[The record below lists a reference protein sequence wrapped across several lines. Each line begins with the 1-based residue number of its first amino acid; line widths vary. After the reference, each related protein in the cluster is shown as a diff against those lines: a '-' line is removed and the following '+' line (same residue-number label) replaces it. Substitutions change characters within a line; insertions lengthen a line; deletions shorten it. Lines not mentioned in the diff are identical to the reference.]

1 MRICFYNL
9 TAGFKTGGLE
19 TYCWEV
25 GRALVSLGH
34 EVHIV
39 GGTGGAPRYSE
50 VQLIALP
57 YTPRQR
63 FPNLGTRFRKLAE
76 RLSFAR
82 AALPQLMVG
91 GYDAVVV
98 NKPYDFPAIW
108 QARRGGMKAVTAI
121 RSGGTEFYLGDRYF
135 ARSIDCW
142 FSTSAYNARQVEA
155 RYSRP
160 VRVIPNGVDP
170 DVFTPAKRTTMPRAR
185 YGIPDAAPLVVSAGR
200 LVGWKGLHV
209 VIEALTDI
217 PEAHYL
223 IIGDGEARP
232 ALQRLVAERGLTS
245 RVHFSGEVP
254 HRELPELLA
263 AADVFVQPSIGEEAF
278 GISVVEAMG
287 CGLPVLASA
296 QGGLREIVQPGVTGE
311 LLAAGDTGV
320 WKDALSR
327 HLDYG
332 LRLKEGQAARQRVID
347 GFTWIANAKQL
358 VTALAAGGAARSA

>member
-1 MRICFYNL
+1 MKICFYNL

-25 GRALVSLGH
+25 GRALASLGH
-34 EVHIV
+34 EVHII
-39 GGTGGAPRYSE
+39 GGTGGVPRYSE
-50 VQLIALP
+50 IKLIALT

-82 AALPQLMVG
+82 TALPHLIEG

-98 NKPYDFPAIW
+98 NKPYDFPALW
-108 QARRGGMKAVTAI
+108 KARRSGMAAVTAI
-121 RSGGTEFYLGDRYF
+121 RSGGTEFYLGDRFF
-135 ARSIDCW
+135 AKAIDCW
-142 FSTSAYNARQVEA
+142 FSTSVYNARQVDA
-155 RYSRP
+155 RYHHRIT
-160 VRVIPNGVDP
+160 VIPNGVDP
-170 DVFTPAKRTTMPRAR
+170 DVFTPAKRTNAPRAR
-185 YGIPDAAPLVVSAGR
+185 FGIPDTAPLVVSTGR

-209 VIEALTDI
+209 VIEALADF

-232 ALQRLVAERGLTS
+232 ALQSLAAERGLTR

-263 AADVFVQPSIGEEAF
+263 AADIFVQPSIGEEAF
-278 GISVVEAMG
+278 GISVVEAMA
-287 CGLPVLASA
+287 CALPVLASA
-296 QGGLREIVQPGVTGE
+296 QGGLKEIVLPGVTGE
-311 LLAAGDTGV
+311 LLAAGDIGV

-327 HLDYG
+327 HLDSG
-332 LRLKEGQAARQRVID
+332 LRRKEGQAARQRVID
-347 GFTWIANAKQL
+347 SFTWIANARQL
-358 VTALAAGGAARSA
+358 VAALSAARTAGTT